1 MTARQFSFKPALLVL
16 LAVALISYACTRV
29 EDNTRSG
36 SLLTITEVEGFIGQQ
51 SGSGTSSTPL
61 LSDTCDN
68 DNTQPQDPELCGVFN
83 DNAGITF
90 RNDFLQIGPGS
101 GAGAGGGTF
110 INDIVVTRYRVD
122 YFRPNGRNTPG
133 VDVPFGIDGTMNVT
147 VPVNGSATGNI
158 IIVRHDAKREPPLA
172 ELDLG
177 PSENVLVANAG
188 IQCFGQDISGRVVSA
203 NGYLEIHFANF
214 GEKQ

>member
-1 MTARQFSFKPALLVL
+1 MTARQFSLKPALLVL
-16 LAVALISYACTRV
+16 LAVALLSYACTRV

-36 SLLTITEVEGFIGQQ
+36 SLLTITGVTGQIGQAT
-51 SGSGTSSTPL
+51 GGGTASTPL

-68 DNTQPQDPELCGVFN
+68 AGTDPQDPETCTVFN
-83 DNAGITF
+83 DNATIDF

-101 GAGAGGGTF
+101 GVGGSPTF
-110 INDIVVTRYRVD
+110 INDIVVSRYRVD

-147 VPVNGSATGNI
+147 VVANSNGSGSI
-158 IIVRHDAKREPPLA
+158 IVVRHDAKREAPLA

-177 PSENVLVANAG
+177 QSEGVLVANAG
-188 IQCFGQDISGRVVSA
+188 IQCFGQDLSGRVVSA
-203 NGYLEIHFANF
+203 TGYLEIHFANF
-214 GEKQ
+214 GD